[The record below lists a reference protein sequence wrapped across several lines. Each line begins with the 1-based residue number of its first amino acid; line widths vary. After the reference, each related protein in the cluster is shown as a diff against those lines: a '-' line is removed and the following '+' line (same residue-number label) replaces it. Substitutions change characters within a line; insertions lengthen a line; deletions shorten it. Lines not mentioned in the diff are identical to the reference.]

1 MLKKLFSALF
11 KGQPAQTA
19 DVTPTE
25 YAGYLIYP
33 VPMAEGGQFR
43 LAGRITKDVD
53 GVLQTHRFIRSDLF
67 ANPADAEASAGK
79 AQASLMVRLGGA
91 NPADV
96 DDADPLLEHRGCPG
110 DGAVDVAMPGGGVER
125 VGCPVD
131 DAHDRGA
138 CGVEALAAQDQG
150 RWGRLAHASSL
161 PAPAN
166 RWRMQRENWTRL
178 GPWFGPAPAPS

>member
-33 VPMAEGGQFR
+33 EPMAEGGQFR

-67 ANPADAEASAGK
+67 ANPADAERFMVQK
-79 AQASLMVRLGGA
+79 A
-91 NPADV
+91 
-96 DDADPLLEHRGCPG
+96 H
-110 DGAVDVAMPGGGVER
+110 VAYQVI
-125 VGCPVD
+125 
-131 DAHDRGA
+131 
-138 CGVEALAAQDQG
+138 LATI
-150 RWGRLAHASSL
+150 
-161 PAPAN
+161 N
-166 RWRMQRENWTRL
+166 RCCKFHVVFF
-178 GPWFGPAPAPS
+178 P